1 VGCAGCGGS
10 GSGNMALRN
19 IENGLRLLT
28 KIDKWKPAAWRP
40 VLHEFQKNLLFSLL
54 LVVEH

>member
-1 VGCAGCGGS
+1 
-10 GSGNMALRN
+10 MALRN

-28 KIDKWKPAAWRP
+28 KIDQVETGGLAP
-40 VLHEFQKNLLFSLL
+40 VLREFQKTLLLFSLL